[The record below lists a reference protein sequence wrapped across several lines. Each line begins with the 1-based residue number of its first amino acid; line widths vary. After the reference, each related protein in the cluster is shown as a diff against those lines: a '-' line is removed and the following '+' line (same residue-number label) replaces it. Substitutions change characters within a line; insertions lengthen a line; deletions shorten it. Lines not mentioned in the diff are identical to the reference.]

1 MTDPDFNLL
10 IALDI
15 LLSEASVAGAARRL
29 NLSTSAMS
37 RTLSRLR
44 DVTGDPILVRAGRN
58 MVLTPWAEATRD
70 RARRAVHEAR
80 AVLQPSTETF
90 SARSLARLFTIRAN
104 DGFVVAFGPA
114 LIAAVADAAPDVCI
128 RFAPKPEKTSRYLR
142 EGLVD
147 LEIGVQSNMGPEIR
161 LQRLF
166 EDRFVGV
173 VRKGHPLANQAEL
186 DEWLKQRDLKNQALD
201 AARTFVICKTGTK
214 QVAGFY
220 SLATGSVNHTQ
231 AIGNLRRNM
240 PDPIPVIILARLA
253 VDVSL
258 RGNGLGADLLHDAV
272 LRCYRVA
279 ENIGVRAIMVHALT
293 EEAKAFYIH
302 HGFKASQ
309 TQERTLFLRLPQW
322 RQRKGWYAMG
332 LSDE

>member
-1 MTDPDFNLL
+1 MSEPDFNLL

-15 LLSEASVAGAARRL
+15 LLSVASVAGAARRL

-80 AVLQPSTETF
+80 AVLQPSTDTF

-173 VRKGHPLANQAEL
+173 VRKGHPLAKQAEIGVK
-186 DEWLKQRDLKNQALD
+186 DYVAWGHVVASPEGALHGSVDD
-201 AARTFVICKTGTK
+201 ALAELGTK
-214 QVAGFY
+214 RKIASVVPGFPTALSVAVA
-220 SLATGSVNHTQ
+220 SDLIA
-231 AIGNLRRNM
+231 M
-240 PDPIPVIILARLA
+240 IP
-253 VDVSL
+253 
-258 RGNGLGADLLHDAV
+258 
-272 LRCYRVA
+272 
-279 ENIGVRAIMVHALT
+279 ALK
-293 EEAKAFYIH
+293 E
-302 HGFKASQ
+302 
-309 TQERTLFLRLPQW
+309 
-322 RQRKGWYAMG
+322 
-332 LSDE
+332 